1 MSVKNNYKHTLAASY
16 FGYVIQS
23 IINNFAP
30 LLFVTFQ
37 NTFGFTYKQISSLIF
52 INFALQLVIDF
63 ISAKAVD
70 KIGYRKCTVAA
81 HIFASVGLFLLGV
94 LPFYINPFVGVI
106 ISVVIYAAGSG
117 LIEVIISPLVEA
129 CPTENKSGAMS
140 LLHSFYCWGQMAVVL
155 LSTVFFSTFGTEN
168 WKYLS
173 FVWAL
178 VPLFNGVYMCFVPF
192 PKMLSENKG
201 MGIKALFKNKLFYA
215 CAIIM
220 FCAGASEI
228 AMSQWASTFA
238 EKGLG
243 VSKTVGDILGPCLFA
258 VMMGIARV
266 LYATI
271 TKKISL
277 NKFML
282 FSSVLCIFCYLG
294 ASLFS
299 NPMLAIAAC
308 SLCGFSVG
316 VMWPGTFS
324 LGTKEIPLGGT
335 AMFALLAL
343 FGDLGCATGPAL
355 IGVVTSHF
363 SGDISKGLIFGSVFP
378 LILTVFIFFLDK
390 NECKG
395 KEKT

>member
-94 LPFYINPFVGVI
+94 LPFHINPFAGVI

-129 CPTENKSGAMS
+129 CPTENKSGSMS

-178 VPLFNGVYMCFVPF
+178 VPIFNGVYMCFVPF

-220 FCAGASEI
+220 FCAGASEL

-266 LYATI
+266 LYATV

-277 NKFML
+277 NRFML

-378 LILTVFIFFLDK
+378 LVLTALIFFLDK
-390 NECKG
+390 NERKG